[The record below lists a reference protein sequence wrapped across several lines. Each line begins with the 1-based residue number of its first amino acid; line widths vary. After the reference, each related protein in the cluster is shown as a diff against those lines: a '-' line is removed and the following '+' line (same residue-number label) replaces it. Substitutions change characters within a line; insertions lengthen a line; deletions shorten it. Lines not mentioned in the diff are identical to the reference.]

1 MQLLI
6 VDNDPGRHNI
16 IQEAANGISMD
27 IKVSHIYDDS
37 ILMETLEVELPDMI
51 YADYDIPVKDE
62 LEHLSQLHADKD
74 HQSMPVIVCSVDYN
88 EKFIGT
94 SSEKKANFFLL
105 RQSSFSTMIMLLKK
119 LFLESRNRMSA
130 LSVQEFIIR

>member
-27 IKVSHIYDDS
+27 INVSHVYDDKV
-37 ILMETLEVELPDMI
+37 LMETLEVDLPDII
-51 YADYDIPVKDE
+51 YADFNIPVKDE
-62 LEHLSQLHADKD
+62 LEHLSQLHADKV

-88 EKFIGT
+88 EKCIEA
-94 SSEKKANFFLL
+94 SPEKKANFFLL

-119 LFLESRNRMSA
+119 LFFESRNRMSA
-130 LSVQEFIIR
+130 LSVQEFIIH